1 MIARVFVPLVG
12 ANGESA
18 QVFEA
23 IAGDIAPDAHPAR
36 LLPQISELF
45 DFGLYGIGQTVREAV
60 TRFVDAR
67 RAKLWLGRRN
77 GRVNPWNLRIS
88 DLHIGRLTDENAR
101 SAGLGLALAAICQAF
116 GRDPGVVFAT
126 GEIRLP
132 SGPGAPAVAVGP
144 VDGLRGKLTL
154 VGDYIV
160 QHRKALAGTRL
171 TVVLPSTTPDGRSL
185 AVAEELTLGRLR
197 SEASDAGANLDFVFA
212 DTLDGVEEALGPFA
226 MREILTPARA
236 TALAAAVCALALL
249 FAGWRA
255 LTYAAIDL
263 AWAPVATAEGAT
275 RAIRPDDADTTPQ
288 RARYNSATDK
298 LQLLGSCF
306 DEQRQ
311 PLVIGGETLLM
322 RVTARDALPFA
333 SKLRAPRIFIAS
345 VSRAADPVILDADHF
360 RALNSAPISDATLDL
375 LTAIPIEPVE
385 DEVRLFVVAT
395 RDPGVEISALQEDLR
410 KHLQGLS
417 GAAVLTT
424 TASFLQDRL
433 GAEIEYQFKVT
444 NDRRLCPT

>member
-23 IAGDIAPDAHPAR
+23 IAGDIPPEAHPAR

-60 TRFVDAR
+60 TRFIDAR
-67 RAKLWLGRRN
+67 RARLWLGRRN
-77 GRVNPWNLRIS
+77 GLVNPWNLRIS

-126 GEIRLP
+126 GEIQLP
-132 SGPGAPAVAVGP
+132 SGPGAPTVAVGP
-144 VDGLRGKLTL
+144 VDGLRGKLML

-160 QHRKALAGTRL
+160 QHRKALAGARL
-171 TVVLPSTTPDGRSL
+171 TVVLPTTTPDGRSL
-185 AVAEELTLGRLR
+185 AIVEESTLSRLKAEAR
-197 SEASDAGANLDFVFA
+197 EAAASLDFIFA

-226 MREILTPARA
+226 MREIVTPRR
-236 TALAAAVCALALL
+236 ALAVSAAACLVALA
-249 FAGWRA
+249 FAGWTS
-255 LTYAAIDL
+255 LTHAGIEL
-263 AWAPVATAEGAT
+263 AWAPVAIANGESSLAPPP
-275 RAIRPDDADTTPQ
+275 ADATPQ
-288 RARYNSATDK
+288 RARYDSATDK
-298 LQLLGSCF
+298 LQLLGPCYN
-306 DEQRQ
+306 DQRE

-322 RVTARDALPFA
+322 RVTAHDALPFA

-360 RALNSAPISDATLDL
+360 RALNNAPLSNGALDL

-385 DEVRLFVVAT
+385 DEVKLFVVAT
-395 RDPGVEISALQEDLR
+395 RDRGIEISALQDDLR

-433 GAEIEYQFKVT
+433 GAEIQYQFKVT
-444 NDRRLCPT
+444 NDRSLCPA

>member
-1 MIARVFVPLVG
+1 VIARVFVPLVG
-12 ANGESA
+12 ANGEAA

-23 IAGDIAPDAHPAR
+23 IAGEIAPEAHPAR

-60 TRFVDAR
+60 TRFIDAR

-88 DLHIGRLTDENAR
+88 DLHIGRLTDDNAR

-116 GRDPGVVFAT
+116 GRDPGVIFAT
-126 GEIRLP
+126 GEIQLP
-132 SGPGAPAVAVGP
+132 NAPGAPGVAVGP
-144 VDGLRGKLTL
+144 VDGLRGKLML

-160 QHRKALAGTRL
+160 QHRAALAGARL

-185 AVAEELTLGRLR
+185 AAAEDSTLTRLK
-197 SEASDAGANLDFVFA
+197 SEATEAGADLDFVFA
-212 DTLDGVEEALGPFA
+212 DTLDGVEAALGPFA

-236 TALAAAVCALALL
+236 IGLAAVVAALALL
-249 FAGWRA
+249 FAGWTA
-255 LTYAAIDL
+255 LTHAAIDL
-263 AWAPVATAEGAT
+263 AWAPVATIQGAT
-275 RAIRPDDADTTPQ
+275 HLVGVDEADVTPQ
-288 RARYNSATDK
+288 RARYDTTTDK
-298 LQLLGSCF
+298 LQLLGPCF

-333 SKLRAPRIFIAS
+333 SKLRPPRIFIAS

-360 RALNSAPISDATLDL
+360 RSLNSAPISDATLDL
-375 LTAIPIEPVE
+375 LTAIPIEPIE

-395 RDPGVEISALQEDLR
+395 RDPRIEISALQEELR

-444 NDRRLCPT
+444 NDRRLCST